1 MEKEQTYWN
10 NHLNE
15 EHYNNVFTQ
24 WVGDCDATSK
34 LYVYEYLSNKNYA
47 SVIDLGCGDAS
58 IYQGFQK
65 RNISIDYTGV
75 DSCKFFIKLCKQQNI
90 NVIDSDIRN
99 VSMAA
104 SSSYDIVLGRHVLEH
119 QDNFQE
125 LLEEMIRLAKK
136 EVICIFFIK
145 PDLTSEETVINYE
158 KETNLYHNT
167 YSYSLIG
174 QFLTEHPRVS
184 SFHLAPI
191 PNTEVEFS
199 LHINININLENVCEE
214 ENISRIDFREKMD
227 EETLPLPLPLQEDK
241 TDESTPENSKAVVID
256 VDDATEKIQIEPN
269 NNNNNNNNNTKKGK
283 NKKSKK

>member
-10 NHLNE
+10 NHLSE

-34 LYVYEYLSNKNYA
+34 LYVYEHLSNNNYA
-47 SVIDLGCGDAS
+47 SIIDLGCGDAS
-58 IYQGFQK
+58 IYQGIQK

-75 DSCKFFIKLCKQQNI
+75 DTCKFFINLCKRQNI

-99 VSMAA
+99 VSTAVNA
-104 SSSYDIVLGRHVLEH
+104 SYDFVLGRHVLEH
-119 QDNFQE
+119 QDNFHE
-125 LLEEMIRLAKK
+125 LVEEMIRLAKK
-136 EVICIFFIK
+136 EVVCIFFIK

-167 YSYSLIG
+167 YSYSLIT

-184 SFHLAPI
+184 SFHLESI
-191 PNTEVEFS
+191 PNTDVEVA
-199 LHINININLENVCEE
+199 LHININIETIIED
-214 ENISRIDFREKMD
+214 ENISRIDFREKVD
-227 EETLPLPLPLQEDK
+227 EEAVSLLLPSQED
-241 TDESTPENSKAVVID
+241 TITESTTDKTNAIVTD
-256 VDDATEKIQIEPN
+256 YDATEKIQNKSNDN
-269 NNNNNNNNNTKKGK
+269 NNNNSNAKKGK